1 MESLSVNKMMDK
13 LLLLVKLKSQE
24 KFLVILEQS

>member
-13 LLLLVKLKSQE
+13 LLLLVKPKLQE